1 MNGTLIIRQSESS
14 YKARIYF
21 NFYISPSSQ
30 LHNLLKYM
38 SIIGGGGFFADLRNW
53 RDSMQEELM
62 VVTFE
67 TEVKTQESGVAL
79 SWRYQVE
86 VSICPTQL
94 LQCSN

>member
-1 MNGTLIIRQSESS
+1 
-14 YKARIYF
+14 
-21 NFYISPSSQ
+21 
-30 LHNLLKYM
+30 M

>member
-1 MNGTLIIRQSESS
+1 M
-14 YKARIYF
+14 
-21 NFYISPSSQ
+21 
-30 LHNLLKYM
+30 YM

-67 TEVKTQESGVAL
+67 AEVKTQESGVAL

-86 VSICPTQL
+86 VL
-94 LQCSN
+94 LSVQTKGYFAQFVY

>member
-1 MNGTLIIRQSESS
+1 
-14 YKARIYF
+14 
-21 NFYISPSSQ
+21 
-30 LHNLLKYM
+30 M
-38 SIIGGGGFFADLRNW
+38 SIMGGGGFFADLRNW

-67 TEVKTQESGVAL
+67 AEVKTPESGVAL

>member
-1 MNGTLIIRQSESS
+1 
-14 YKARIYF
+14 
-21 NFYISPSSQ
+21 
-30 LHNLLKYM
+30 M

-67 TEVKTQESGVAL
+67 AEVKTTEYGVAL

-86 VSICPTQL
+86 VSICPT
-94 LQCSN
+94 